1 VGRLSGVER
10 HRIALERALLL
21 DPKLLILD
29 ESTNSL
35 DLQNIHHIQTAIQSL
50 QGSMIIQIISH
61 QKEMSDFA
69 DKIIRFQFKDS
80 KSAPALPM
88 TRAGVSL
95 S

>member
-1 VGRLSGVER
+1 MER

-61 QKEMSDFA
+61 QKEMSDFT
-69 DKIIRFQFKDS
+69 DKTIRFQFK
-80 KSAPALPM
+80 KENSAPGVPM
-88 TRAGVSL
+88 ARAEVSL